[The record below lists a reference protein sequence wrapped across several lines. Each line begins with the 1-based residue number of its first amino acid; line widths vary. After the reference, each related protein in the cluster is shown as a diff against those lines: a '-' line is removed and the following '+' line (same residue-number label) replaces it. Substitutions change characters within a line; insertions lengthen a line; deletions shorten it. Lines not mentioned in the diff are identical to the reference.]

1 MRYLLD
7 VNVLIA
13 LIDPRHPAHNRVH
26 AWYGE
31 HPGGIA
37 LCPLVENGAAR
48 IMSQAAYAQNES
60 SFTVSNLLAVI
71 GKLKTM
77 ANDCEFWGDTVSM
90 TDTELFDHT
99 KLLSHRQI
107 TDSYLLGLAL
117 AHGGALV
124 TVDQNIVRSS
134 VRRAQKMH
142 LLVL

>member
-26 AWYGE
+26 GWLAE
-31 HPGGIA
+31 HSGGIA
-37 LCPLVENGAAR
+37 LCPLVENGAVR
-48 IMSQAAYAQNES
+48 VMSQAAYAQSEAKL
-60 SFTVSNLLAVI
+60 TVTYLLGVLA
-71 GKLKTM
+71 KLKSM
-77 ANDCEFWGDTVSM
+77 ANDCLFWPDAVSIA
-90 TDTELFDHT
+90 DTEVFDHD

-107 TDSYLLGLAL
+107 TDSYLLGLAV
-117 AHGGALV
+117 AQGGGLV

-134 VRRAQKMH
+134 VRQAQKMH